1 MKLPNEC
8 QNIEEIRWEIDNLD
22 HQIIRLIGKRIS
34 YVKAIIGYKN
44 NADDVKAKERHAAV
58 IRERRSFAEELE
70 LDPDVIENIYQ
81 VMMDYSIKIQ
91 LGLLMNK

>member
-1 MKLPNEC
+1 MKLPHEC
-8 QNIEEIRWEIDNLD
+8 QNIEEIRREIDDLD

-34 YVKAIIGYKN
+34 YIKAIIRYKN
-44 NADDVKAKERHAAV
+44 NADDVKVKERYAAV
-58 IRERRSFAEELE
+58 LTERRSFAENLE

-91 LGLLMNK
+91 LALLKNK